1 MNVSVFDTYVRRADG
16 RVMHFD
22 ILVPDTEKDLA
33 RIHSH
38 GREFL
43 KSKGQEDA
51 ILGTKECRFC
61 HVERAT
67 PEMVKSI
74 EERGYFIIE
83 MENC

>member
-1 MNVSVFDTYVRRADG
+1 MNISVYDTYVRRADG

-33 RIHSH
+33 RIHAH

-43 KSKGQEDA
+43 KSKGQA
-51 ILGTKECRFC
+51 GAVLGAKECRFC

-74 EERGYFIIE
+74 EERGYYIIE